1 MSSSFTA
8 EPVNGASGTLPRD
21 SGNSII
27 ELRLELRGTVAKRTP
42 SNGCYFRGTRGEA
55 QMKEK
60 RARKGLRKALV
71 AGGIVL
77 AVLLVLMAIGLGC
90 GGGQKP
96 RKSDQGLKEVS
107 KGEVDLMRVES
118 GGEAPEQQGTP
129 VAGTRTPVS
138 PVSYTHLRA
147 HETRH
152 DIVCR
157 LLL

>member
-90 GGGQKP
+90 GGGQKLSLIHISEP
-96 RKSDQGLKEVS
+96 TRLGMISYAVFCLK
-107 KGEVDLMRVES
+107 KKKNYYL
-118 GGEAPEQQGTP
+118 
-129 VAGTRTPVS
+129 
-138 PVSYTHLRA
+138 
-147 HETRH
+147 
-152 DIVCR
+152 
-157 LLL
+157 